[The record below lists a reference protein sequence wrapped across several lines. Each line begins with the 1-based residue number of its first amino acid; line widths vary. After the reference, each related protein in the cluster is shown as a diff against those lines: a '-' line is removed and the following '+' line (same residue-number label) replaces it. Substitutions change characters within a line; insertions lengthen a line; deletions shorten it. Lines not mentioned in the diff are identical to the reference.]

1 MKTFVQKAGH
11 VAACAFIAAAIAVP
25 VTAQEDDDPVIAIV
39 NDYQLRMSDVNAQ
52 ISRMPLGDQV
62 SVRSDPEKFA
72 ESLIQEEV
80 LFQFALKDG
89 ETDLELREELKA
101 LIVNHVIDKY
111 VTQSIE
117 VTDAEIQEFYDSN
130 TGAIRGETVEVSHI
144 LTETK
149 EECTALYERLE
160 QGESFADLATEH
172 SIHERSAVN
181 GGVLGS
187 MMNHDG
193 PLGFEQELFEI
204 PENEYTIFESN
215 EGCHIVVI
223 TGHNTPPLPPLENV
237 EPGIRNLILREKEI
251 EALQTLIERAHS
263 SIEVVRPG

>member
-117 VTDAEIQEFYDSN
+117 VTDAEIQDC
-130 TGAIRGETVEVSHI
+130 
-144 LTETK
+144 L
-149 EECTALYERLE
+149 LYT
-160 QGESFADLATEH
+160 SDAADE
-172 SIHERSAVN
+172 
-181 GGVLGS
+181 
-187 MMNHDG
+187 
-193 PLGFEQELFEI
+193 
-204 PENEYTIFESN
+204 
-215 EGCHIVVI
+215 
-223 TGHNTPPLPPLENV
+223 
-237 EPGIRNLILREKEI
+237 
-251 EALQTLIERAHS
+251 
-263 SIEVVRPG
+263 